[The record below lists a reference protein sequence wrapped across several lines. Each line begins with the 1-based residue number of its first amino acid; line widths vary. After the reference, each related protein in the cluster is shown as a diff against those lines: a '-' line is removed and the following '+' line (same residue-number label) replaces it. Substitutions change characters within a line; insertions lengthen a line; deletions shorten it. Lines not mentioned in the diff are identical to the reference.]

1 MASYPTAIALTCID
15 GRVQRPVGD
24 WLQMYYPVRY
34 VDVVT
39 EPGMDALLARGP
51 AEQRDAV
58 RRRALVSVEGH
69 GSRVIAVVGHHDCLG
84 NPVERDRHWQ
94 DIERGVATVR
104 SWDLPVRVI
113 GLWVN
118 DMWWI
123 EQVCER

>member
-1 MASYPTAIALTCID
+1 MESSTTAIALSCID
-15 GRVQRPVGD
+15 GRVQRPVAD
-24 WLQMYYPVRY
+24 WLQRYVPVHY
-34 VDVVT
+34 VDVIT

-51 AEQRDAV
+51 AEQIEAV

-69 GSRVIAVVGHHDCLG
+69 GSRVIAVIGHHDCLA
-84 NPVERDRHWQ
+84 NPVQRDLHWQ
-94 DIERGVATVR
+94 DIERGVATVQ

-118 DMWWI
+118 DRWWI